1 MWYQGMRCYRNKCA
15 NAYGFYWFTDLAI
28 SPIIVD
34 AIDKRGIE
42 FLESTVNIK
51 DIRRKYHK
59 EVEKVFFNN

>member
-1 MWYQGMRCYRNKCA
+1 MDFN
-15 NAYGFYWFTDLAI
+15 WFRDLAI